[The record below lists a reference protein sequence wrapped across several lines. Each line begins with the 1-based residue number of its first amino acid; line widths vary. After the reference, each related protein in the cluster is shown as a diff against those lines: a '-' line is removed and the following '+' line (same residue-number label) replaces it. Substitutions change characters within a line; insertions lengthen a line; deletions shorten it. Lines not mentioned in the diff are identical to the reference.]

1 MKKAF
6 KRIGKILGILLVIAL
21 IIAGCVIKFVVN
33 YPEIKENPTVGKW
46 YRVSDKAMKDS
57 EGNS

>member
-1 MKKAF
+1 MKVLK
-6 KRIGKILGILLVIAL
+6 KILKILGILCVIVA

-46 YRVSDKAMKDS
+46 YRVSDNAMKDS
-57 EGNS
+57 